1 MKKGKIDALLGIVFG
16 DEGKGKVVDV
26 FTPKY
31 DVVARFAGGPNA
43 GHTIIFEGK
52 KFVLRSIPSGIFAED
67 KVNII
72 GNGCV
77 IAPDL
82 FMAEAKE
89 LEAAGYNLKDRLHI
103 SKRAHL
109 ILPTHRVLDRAYEAA
124 KGKAKVGTTG
134 KGIGPTYS
142 DKAARIGLR
151 IGDILDNFEQ
161 KYQAL
166 KARHE
171 QILKDLH
178 YTDYDIT
185 EEEKLWLEGVEY
197 LRSFHLTDT
206 EIEINRYL
214 KEGKNVL
221 AEGAQ
226 GTMLD
231 IDHGTYPFVSSS
243 NTTSGGVCTGLGV
256 GPTDIGEVFGI
267 FKAYS
272 TRVGSGPFPVE
283 LFDETGDTLREIG
296 HEYGAVTGRNRRCGW
311 VDLVALKY
319 AIMINGV
326 TQLIMMKS
334 DVLDGFDTIKACV
347 AYKKDGVVMEDMPF
361 ETEGCEAV
369 YKELPGWKEDLSHM
383 TSEDQFPQTFKDY
396 IQFLETEL
404 ETPITILSVG
414 PDRAQTI
421 IREKK

>member
-1 MKKGKIDALLGIVFG
+1 MKKGKVDALLGIVFG

-31 DVVARFAGGPNA
+31 DIVARFAGGPNA

-82 FMAEAKE
+82 FMQEARE
-89 LEAAGYNLKDRLHI
+89 LESAGYDLRSRLHI
-103 SKRAHL
+103 SRRAHL

-124 KGKAKVGTTG
+124 KGKNKVGTTG

-142 DKAARIGLR
+142 EKASRTGLR
-151 IGDILDNFEQ
+151 VGDMLENFDQ

-171 QILKDLH
+171 ETLRHLG

-185 EEEKLWLEGVEY
+185 DEERLWMEGVEY
-197 LRSFHLTDT
+197 MRSFPLTDT
-206 EIEINRYL
+206 EVEINRAL
-214 KEGKNVL
+214 AEGKSVL

-243 NTTSGGVCTGLGV
+243 STVCGGVCTGLGV
-256 GPTDIGEVFGI
+256 PPSAIGEVFGI

-272 TRVGSGPFPVE
+272 TRVGAGPFPVE
-283 LFDETGDTLREIG
+283 LFDETGDRIREIG

-311 VDLVALKY
+311 VDLVALRY
-319 AIMINGV
+319 AIMVNGV

-334 DVLDGFDTIKACV
+334 DVLDTFPTIKACV
-347 AYKKDGVVMEDMPF
+347 AYEKGGVQTTDMPYD
-361 ETEGCEAV
+361 TEGWQAV
-369 YKELPGWKEDLSHM
+369 YEELPGWQTDLTRM
-383 TSEDQFPQTFKDY
+383 TSEADFPQAFKDY
-396 IQFLETEL
+396 VDYLERQL
-404 ETPITILSVG
+404 GVPITILSVG

-421 IREKK
+421 IRG

>member
-1 MKKGKIDALLGIVFG
+1 MAKGKVDALLGIVFG
-16 DEGKGKVVDV
+16 DEGKGKVVDF

-43 GHTIIFEGK
+43 GHTIIFDGK
-52 KFVLRSIPSGIFAED
+52 KFVLRSIPSGIFDEG
-67 KVNII
+67 KINII

-82 FMAEAKE
+82 FMAEARE
-89 LEAAGYNLKDRLHI
+89 LENAGYSLTERLHI
-103 SKRAHL
+103 SRRAHL

-124 KGKAKVGTTG
+124 KGKDKVGTTG

-151 IGDILDNFEQ
+151 VGDILHNFEA

-171 QILKDLH
+171 QILRDLNF
-178 YTDYDIT
+178 TDYDIT
-185 EEEKLWLEGVEY
+185 EEEARWMEGVDY
-197 LRSFHLTDT
+197 MRKFRLTDT
-206 EIEINRYL
+206 EVEINQYIE
-214 KEGKNVL
+214 EGKSVL

-226 GTMLD
+226 GSLLD

-243 NTTSGGVCTGLGV
+243 STTIGGVCTGLGV
-256 GPTDIGEVFGI
+256 APNRIDRIFGI

-283 LFDETGDTLREIG
+283 LFDETGEEIRRIG
-296 HEYGAVTGRNRRCGW
+296 NEFGAVTGRNRRCGW

-326 TQLIMMKS
+326 TDLIMMKS

-347 AYKKDGVVMEDMPF
+347 AYTKDGETTTTMPYD
-361 ETEGCEAV
+361 TEGWEAV
-369 YKELPGWKEDLSHM
+369 YEEIPGWKTPLSELR
-383 TSEDQFPQTFKDY
+383 SEAEFPEAFKNY
-396 IQFLETEL
+396 IAYLEREL
-404 ETPITILSVG
+404 GTPIKIISVS
-414 PDRAQTI
+414 PDRDATI
-421 IREKK
+421 IR